1 MNEALTRTPR
11 DDGFAMPGEFE
22 PHAATW
28 MLWPER
34 SDTWRDGAKPVQ
46 RIFARV
52 AAAIAESEP
61 VTIGVSRA
69 QFRHARASVPD
80 SVRIVELS
88 ADDAW
93 MRDCGPTFVR
103 DEKGHLGGVDWQFN
117 AWGGLQCGAYFPWDQ
132 DELVAQKVLE
142 IERLSRYEAPLIL
155 EGGSIHSDGQ
165 GTLLTTESCLL
176 HPSRNPGLNRS
187 QIEKHLRDFTGA
199 ERVIWLP
206 AGIEA
211 DETQG
216 HVDNLACFL
225 APGVVALA
233 WEEDEADANSAI
245 TRAAAEL
252 LSRERDARGRSFAV
266 HKIPLPSPQ
275 FRTEQEALGLDRVQR
290 ALPRPAGLRLAA
302 SYINFYFANDA
313 CIVPTFGVAQ
323 DATVLAQL
331 ADLCR
336 GRRIIPI
343 PSREIVLGGGNIH
356 CITQQQPLP
365 KHGSDDGHQEGY
377 LDE

>member
-1 MNEALTRTPR
+1 MSDTLARTPR
-11 DDGFAMPGEFE
+11 EAGFAMPGEFE
-22 PHAATW
+22 RHAGTW

-34 SDTWRDGAKPVQ
+34 SDTWRDGAKPAQ
-46 RIFARV
+46 RSFARV
-52 AAAIAESEP
+52 AAAIAECEP
-61 VTIGVSRA
+61 VTMGVSRA
-69 QFRHARASVPD
+69 QFRHARASLPD
-80 SVRIVELS
+80 SVRVVEMS

-103 DEKGHLGGVDWQFN
+103 DDRGRVRGVDWQFN

-132 DELVAQKVLE
+132 DELVARKVLE
-142 IERLSRYEAPLIL
+142 IERLPRYEAPLIL

-176 HPSRNPGLNRS
+176 HPSRNPSLNRS
-187 QIEKHLRDFTGA
+187 QIETQLRDFTGA
-199 ERVIWLP
+199 ERVVWLP
-206 AGIEA
+206 AGIDA

-225 APGVVALA
+225 APGVLALA
-233 WEEDEADANSAI
+233 WEEDEEDANGAI
-245 TRAAAEL
+245 TRAAAEA
-252 LSRERDARGRSFAV
+252 LSRERDARGRPFTV
-266 HKIPLPSPQ
+266 HKILLPPPQ

-313 CIVPTFGVAQ
+313 CIVPTFDVAQ
-323 DATVLAQL
+323 DTTVLAQL

-336 GRRIIPI
+336 GRRIVAI
-343 PSREIVLGGGNIH
+343 PSREILLGGGNIH
-356 CITQQQPLP
+356 CITQQQPVP
-365 KHGSDDGHQEGY
+365 SPSP
-377 LDE
+377 